1 MDSFTNSK
9 FRIVFKTWMIYADYR
24 KSHVNF
30 KLYNFEV
37 M

>member
-1 MDSFTNSK
+1 
-9 FRIVFKTWMIYADYR
+9 MIYGQFYKFKISYRVQNLDDLRR